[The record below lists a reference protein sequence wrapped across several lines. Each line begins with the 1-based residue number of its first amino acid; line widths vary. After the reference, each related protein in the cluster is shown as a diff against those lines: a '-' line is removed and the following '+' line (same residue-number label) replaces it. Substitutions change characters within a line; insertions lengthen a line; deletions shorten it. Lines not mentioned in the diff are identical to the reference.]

1 MAFKYKLVKETEV
14 GTTQDVRLFPVD
26 NPKTLTTM
34 GAKVDKGAVKDFLEE
49 PANSSR
55 SSRLESDII
64 NSLEVAG
71 FDQFEIE
78 EFMDFLYLTRNRF
91 VGGGKYGEK
100 PLNEEKPKDP
110 IQTFL
115 SKKTQ
120 QWNAEEEKEN
130 PRGKQEPNQPKKKKK
145 KKILLSPLLVKSLCF
160 ILAARLRRGADL
172 HLTQSA

>member
-14 GTTQDVRLFPVD
+14 GSAKDVRHFPVA

-49 PANSSR
+49 PANSNR
-55 SSRLESDII
+55 SLRLESDII
-64 NSLEVAG
+64 NSLEAAG

-115 SKKTQ
+115 NKKVQ
-120 QWNAEEEKEN
+120 QWNDEEQKEN
-130 PRGKQEPNQPKKKKK
+130 PDYGKTKNTFKT
-145 KKILLSPLLVKSLCF
+145 
-160 ILAARLRRGADL
+160 D
-172 HLTQSA
+172 

>member
-14 GTTQDVRLFPVD
+14 GTTQDVRRFPVA

-34 GAKVDKGAVKDFLEE
+34 GAKVDKGAVKNFLEE
-49 PANSSR
+49 PANSNR
-55 SSRLESDII
+55 SLRLESDII

-115 SKKTQ
+115 SKKVQ
-120 QWNAEEEKEN
+120 QWNDEERKEN
-130 PRGKQEPNQPKKKKK
+130 PDYGKDKNTFKTDLKERIIKRLKENKKDM
-145 KKILLSPLLVKSLCF
+145 LVRASQQKP
-160 ILAARLRRGADL
+160 
-172 HLTQSA
+172 